1 MARRVAIVVL
11 SVLLALTSVL
21 GSSFSPS
28 RPPWEDKT
36 RFARWL
42 LHYSSWGVVST
53 ESLKMDGRAYGSVL
67 SYSDG
72 VGMDNSTGTPYLYIT
87 QWDESG
93 QDLAAN
99 PNATLAVTE
108 EAISSTTGDK
118 TCSEFDPED
127 PNCAKLTIVGQCVRV
142 TGGNAIEQAKEILFS
157 RHPQMKLWPANHGF
171 QPFKFEMTD
180 VVLLDFYGG
189 ATHIDPK
196 TFLAASPW
204 KPSTQSTTHQ

>member
-1 MARRVAIVVL
+1 MNCRVGIITL
-11 SVLLALTSVL
+11 CSVLLLAAVSAVA
-21 GSSFSPS
+21 SSFSPV

-53 ESLKMDGRAYGSVL
+53 ESLNLDGRAYGSVL

-72 VGMDNSTGTPYLYIT
+72 VGLDNSTGTPYLYIT

-93 QDLAAN
+93 QDLSAN

-108 EAISSTTGDK
+108 EAISSITGDK
-118 TCSEFDPED
+118 TCDEFDPED
-127 PNCAKLTIVGQCVRV
+127 PNCAKLTIVGQCVLV
-142 TGGNAIEQAKEILFS
+142 TGQTEIAQAKEILFS
-157 RHPQMKLWPANHGF
+157 RHPQMKLWPADHGF
-171 QPFKFEMTD
+171 QAYKFEMTD
-180 VVLLDFYGG
+180 VVLLNMYGG

-196 TFLAASPW
+196 TFLAGSPW
-204 KPSTQSTTHQ
+204 TTTSLQ